1 MSFVETIGLP
11 DATADETAKFAT
23 TGIHP
28 AKELLLNLP
37 RRLACLDVFLQRGT
51 LEVGGAAVI
60 DEVKD
65 GIELALGGDALH
77 LIGDGLELL
86 EVFTQELFGLVLRDA
101 VALLHVLRM
110 AVADRP
116 HAFAVLISRERH
128 ALELL
133 DRLNQCAACSHTSF
147 SGSMSCF

>member
-1 MSFVETIGLP
+1 MRMSLRETVGLP
-11 DATADETAKFAT
+11 DATGHETTELT
-23 TGIHP
+23 TTAVHP
-28 AKELLLNLP
+28 FQELLLYLP
-37 RRLACLDVFLQRGT
+37 RRLSALDVFLQGRVVEILRAT
-51 LEVGGAAVI
+51 II
-60 DEVKD
+60 DEIEH
-65 GIELALGGDALH
+65 GIKLALGGDALH
-77 LIGDGLELL
+77 FVGNGLELL

-133 DRLNQCAACSHTSF
+133 DRLN
-147 SGSMSCF
+147 

>member
-1 MSFVETIGLP
+1 MSFVESIRLP
-11 DATADETAKFAT
+11 DATADKTAEFAI

-28 AKELLLNLP
+28 SKELLLNLP

-51 LEVGGAAVI
+51 LEFGGAAVV

-65 GIELALGGDALH
+65 GIELSLGGDALH

-101 VALLHVLRM
+101 VALLHAFGV
-110 AVADRP
+110 AVANRP
-116 HAFAVLISRERH
+116 DAFGILIGSQHARLK
-128 ALELL
+128 LL
-133 DRLNQCAACSHTSF
+133 DR
-147 SGSMSCF
+147 